1 MFYLTNDSGRFIA
14 VRGDVNTFLVTVWEG
29 SVMRGVSG
37 KKELL
42 CGTAEEA
49 WEHVCAQVADARSNG
64 YSSQPIDHSPVELDA
79 AQSIVA
85 EFDLL
90 SRGIYVRVKSCTAE
104 QFNEGLAHLEN
115 VVRVLIDA
123 GHPLAFRMVGN
134 EFEVALNGASI
145 RKGIASVRDWE
156 TMSPKGREIF
166 EERGFIDSTILLPS
180 GKGLWRFRT
189 QESVLDVCARAFLAE
204 LNKAG
209 AEFSVTSD
217 SDYTLD
223 FQRPFQRQSVQE
235 MDWYKTFPG
244 LLKVLEDASLLG
256 GSGTKVSVPT
266 NIGMSLFL

>member
-1 MFYLTNDSGRFIA
+1 HTALTSAHRPRLIESTHTTTILT
-14 VRGDVNTFLVTVWEG
+14 RRE
-29 SVMRGVSG
+29 
-37 KKELL
+37 
-42 CGTAEEA
+42 
-49 WEHVCAQVADARSNG
+49 
-64 YSSQPIDHSPVELDA
+64 
-79 AQSIVA
+79 
-85 EFDLL
+85 
-90 SRGIYVRVKSCTAE
+90 SCTAE

-166 EERGFIDSTILLPS
+166 EERGFIDSTNLLPS

-256 GSGTKVSVPT
+256 GSRTKVSVPT